1 MTQIT
6 LHCFNVVSGADRGNC
21 VGMAQVV
28 ETGIGTT
35 DGRNNAL
42 VLTIDCRLCQVR
54 PELVGKDQPLRIL
67 PVTAQ
72 QKLLLH
78 LPSALL
84 LQPGQYSLRCGD
96 GAASSILRR
105 NKLIALAPLVLMQ
118 LHLLF
123 HRDDTCMKV
132 DAVPRQ
138 TQYLALTHTGE
149 QRQDKQC
156 FKAVS
161 LYSGQKCR
169 DLSVIKRLDFLTLYP
184 RQDTGIGRVVS
195 QIADQYRLLKCL
207 VENAMDIL
215 HRFRGKTLRILLGR
229 LSHSVVKCLY
239 HRCVQCLQPH
249 RTQRWQ
255 NVQPDIGFI
264 DVCRSGLHAAQVGL

>member
-1 MTQIT
+1 MLDIRVT
-6 LHCFNVVSGADRGNC
+6 
-21 VGMAQVV
+21 QVV
-28 ETGIGTT
+28 ETGVGTT
-35 DGRNNAL
+35 DGRDDAL
-42 VLTIDCRLCQVR
+42 VLAVDCRLCQVC
-54 PELVGKDQPLRIL
+54 PEFVGKDQTLRIL

-84 LQPGQYSLRCGD
+84 LQPGKDSLCRGD
-96 GAASSILRR
+96 GTASAILWR

-123 HRDDTCMKV
+123 HRDETWMKV

-138 TQYLALTHTGE
+138 AQYLALPHTGE
-149 QRQDKQC
+149 QRQDKQR
-156 FKAVS
+156 FKAAS
-161 LYSGQKCR
+161 LYSGQKR
-169 DLSVIKRLDFLTLYP
+169 GDLRIVKGLDLLALYP
-184 RQDTGIGRVVS
+184 RQGTGIGRVVS
-195 QIADQYRLLKCL
+195 QIADQYCLLKCL

-229 LSHSVVKCLY
+229 FSHSVVKCLY
-239 HRCVQCLQPH
+239 HRRIQRLQPH

>member
-1 MTQIT
+1 M
-6 LHCFNVVSGADRGNC
+6 
-21 VGMAQVV
+21 
-28 ETGIGTT
+28 
-35 DGRNNAL
+35 
-42 VLTIDCRLCQVR
+42 R
-54 PELVGKDQPLRIL
+54 PELVGKDQTLRIL

-84 LQPGQYSLRCGD
+84 LQPGKDSLCRGD
-96 GAASSILRR
+96 GTASAILRR

-138 TQYLALTHTGE
+138 SQYLALTHTGE
-149 QRQDKQC
+149 QRQDEQR
-156 FKAVS
+156 FKSVS
-161 LYSGQKCR
+161 LYSGQKCG
-169 DLSVIKRLDFLTLYP
+169 DLRVIKGFDLLALYP
-184 RQDTGIGRVVS
+184 RQDAGIGRVIP
-195 QIADQYRLLKCL
+195 QIADQHRLLKRF
-207 VENAMDIL
+207 VENTVDIL

-229 LSHSVVKCLY
+229 LSHSVVKGLY
-239 HRCVQCLQPH
+239 HRRIQRLQPH

-255 NVQPDIGFI
+255 NVQLDIGFV